1 MIYDKE
7 DVENP
12 SECFERMNMGLCE
25 FYQNIRYET
34 AISGLQLLS
43 LNLLLNS

>member
-1 MIYDKE
+1 MIYDKK

-12 SECFERMNMGLCE
+12 SEFFEQMNLGFCE

-34 AISGLQLLS
+34 AISDLQLLI
-43 LNLLLNS
+43 LDL